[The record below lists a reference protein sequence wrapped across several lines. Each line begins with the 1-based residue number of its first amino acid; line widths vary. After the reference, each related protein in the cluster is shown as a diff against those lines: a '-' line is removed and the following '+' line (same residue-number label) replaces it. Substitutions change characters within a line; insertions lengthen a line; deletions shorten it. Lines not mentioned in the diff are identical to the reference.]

1 MVQGLWMLASCAPIL
16 FLGSAAAFAGGR
28 RRRGGAEIVPEP
40 PPVALPSSDYLP
52 STIEAAERQLGL
64 LLRRMRAFE
73 RAPYA
78 FSASRILDD
87 AEFEHCLDVATAL
100 SIRIAELSGGVTPGP
115 AERERIRHQIV
126 ISVAPKLPSAGALR
140 QMRSRREISLADVF
154 GPDLRS
160 A

>member
-1 MVQGLWMLASCAPIL
+1 MVQDLWMLASFAPIL
-16 FLGSAAAFAGGR
+16 FLGSAVAFAGGR
-28 RRRGGAEIVPEP
+28 RRRHGTDIVAELPRIAPGGEY
-40 PPVALPSSDYLP
+40 LPSS
-52 STIEAAERQLGL
+52 IESAERQLGM

-78 FSASRILDD
+78 FSTSRILDD
-87 AEFEHCLDVATAL
+87 AEFERCLDAATAL
-100 SIRIAELSGGVTPGP
+100 SIRIAELTGGMTPGP

-126 ISVAPKLPSAGALR
+126 LSVAPKLPSAGALR
-140 QMRSRREISLADVF
+140 QMRPRRDISLADVF

>member
-1 MVQGLWMLASCAPIL
+1 MLASFAPIL
-16 FLGSAAAFAGGR
+16 FAGSAVAFAGGR
-28 RRRGGAEIVPEP
+28 RRRHGTDIVPEP
-40 PPVALPSSDYLP
+40 QRTTPPAGEYLP
-52 STIEAAERQLGL
+52 PSIEAAERQLGM

-78 FSASRILDD
+78 FSSSRILDD
-87 AEFEHCLDVATAL
+87 TEFERCLDAATAL

-126 ISVAPKLPSAGALR
+126 LSVAPKLPSAGALR
-140 QMRSRREISLADVF
+140 QMRSRREISLADVL

>member
-1 MVQGLWMLASCAPIL
+1 MVQGLLMLASFAPIVL
-16 FLGSAAAFAGGR
+16 VGSAVAFAGGR
-28 RRRGGAEIVPEP
+28 RRRSGTEMVPDALQIAEPGAE
-40 PPVALPSSDYLP
+40 YLP
-52 STIEAAERQLGL
+52 ASIEAAERQLGM

-87 AEFEHCLDVATAL
+87 AEFERCLDAVTVL
-100 SIRIAELSGGVTPGP
+100 SIHIAELSGGITPGP

-126 ISVAPKLPSAGALR
+126 LSVSPKLPSSGTLR
-140 QMRSRREISLADVF
+140 QMRPRRDVRLAGAF
-154 GPDLRS
+154 RPDLRS